1 MGLPSGMHGSQ
12 MNMNHIRLINKL
24 TYLKA
29 RYNYLSQLYRHMRLQ
44 RALYNNTASILT
56 TKSLERPQNLFKVH
70 NNSISSMP
78 LLSKLQKRKLGHMK
92 KSVPI
97 VSNMP
102 FIHVNSSLILGN
114 SSPFALTDQRFG
126 ILHHNATSI
135 SYF

>member
-24 TYLKA
+24 TYVKA
-29 RYNYLSQLYRHMRLQ
+29 RYNYLSQLCRHMRLQ
-44 RALYNNTASILT
+44 RALHNNTASILT
-56 TKSLERPQNLFKVH
+56 TTTLKRPQSLLEV
-70 NNSISSMP
+70 NNKPFSSMH

-102 FIHVNSSLILGN
+102 FIHVNSSLILVN

-126 ILHHNATSI
+126 IFHHNATSI
-135 SYF
+135 SYY